1 MIERRRAIMS
11 GDIIPDD
18 AIIIAKRSANERE
31 LMKVIYAQ
39 GWSES
44 PSFMCKSEAE
54 MVTSIGT
61 AFKSNT
67 KITDFSAFKY
77 FISVT
82 TLNNQE
88 FNGCTNLSVIELPL
102 NLTTIGNDAFRYCI
116 FERIDIPDS
125 VTTMYVNTFE
135 NCTKLKYLYIGKGFK
150 SYSVDQ
156 NKGPHGTL
164 DTIIVHP
171 DNPYMHSPDNCNA
184 VIRKS
189 DNALIIGGRNSFIH
203 PSVKTIFNGAFR
215 SVSGI
220 TKLTIPS
227 TLRVIASYSFT
238 STKLSTIETDS
249 VDCKIGV
256 DFCDATPYYS
266 QPNAI
271 NVLCGSFWKYEASK
285 QESDTLTIPDGVIY
299 VTTTKL
305 SDTKLKKIIFPD
317 STKELVHSVCRNATS
332 LEYIELGSGITTIGY
347 SAFQNV
353 KSDCVI
359 VCKMLAPT
367 PDTPNAGTRF
377 PKTVTFYVPDESLSR
392 YKSGWFRYDSGSNF
406 KPLSELPT
414 E

>member
-11 GDIIPDD
+11 DNIVPDD
-18 AIIIAKRSANERE
+18 AIIIAKRSENEKA
-31 LMKVIYAQ
+31 LMDVIYTQ

-44 PSFMCKSEAE
+44 PSFMRKAEAE

-61 AFKSNT
+61 AFKGNT

-77 FISVT
+77 FSSVT
-82 TLNNQE
+82 TLNAQE
-88 FNGCTNLSVIELPL
+88 FNGCTNLLVIELPQ
-102 NLTTIGNDAFRYCI
+102 NLTTIGNDTFKHCI
-116 FERIDIPDS
+116 FERIEIPDS
-125 VTTMYVNTFE
+125 VTTMYVNTFQY
-135 NCTKLKYLYIGKGFK
+135 CTELKYLYIGKGFK
-150 SYSVDQ
+150 NYSVNA
-156 NKGPHGTL
+156 NKGSHGTL

-189 DNALIIGGRNSFIH
+189 DNALIIGGCNSVIH

-227 TLRVIASYSFT
+227 TLRVIEDYSFT
-238 STKLSTIETDS
+238 GTKLSTIETDS
-249 VDCKIGV
+249 VDCKIGRH
-256 DFCDATPYYS
+256 FCVVTPYDS

-271 NVLCGSFWKYEASK
+271 NVLCGSFWKYIASK

-299 VTTTKL
+299 MTERI

-317 STKELVHSVCRNATS
+317 STRELGNYVCRDATS

-347 SAFQNV
+347 AAFKNV

-359 VCKMLAPT
+359 VCKMLSPT
-367 PDTPNAGTRF
+367 SGINSVHPWF
-377 PKTVTFYVPDESLSR
+377 PKTATFYVPDESLDI
-392 YKSGWFRYDSGSNF
+392 YKSKWSLFNSGSNF